1 MYVNLPD
8 IIIVRCIEK
17 PRKRLKVFPLIMGCG
32 SGDHLMK
39 KNSVLP
45 QLFSFFSCQTFS
57 PSPDIV
63 RHGGMVMVEEIT
75 PPPPHYSRRDPLFT
89 RENLLSESPI
99 GLSSCSACISRA
111 NLAGWTVC
119 PLGILTDEYKLH
131 YLAFSFQLGYLCCV
145 TKYISIW
152 SHSEQQE
159 KTYSGVETRILYS
172 IYNLQKVRRLTVFV
186 SRHSEKKQ
194 RNQNQGRRVTIAKGW
209 GFFFWY
215 S

>member
-8 IIIVRCIEK
+8 IYNSEMHRKAEEEAEGFSSDNGMWIRRSFDEEKLSSTTIIFFLFLPNIQPISWYCETWGNGYGR
-17 PRKRLKVFPLIMGCG
+17 RNHATSTTLQQKR
-32 SGDHLMK
+32 
-39 KNSVLP
+39 
-45 QLFSFFSCQTFS
+45 S
-57 PSPDIV
+57 PI
-63 RHGGMVMVEEIT
+63 HQ
-75 PPPPHYSRRDPLFT
+75 
-89 RENLLSESPI
+89 ENLLLESPI

-186 SRHSEKKQ
+186 SHHPEKKQ
-194 RNQNQGRRVTIAKGW
+194 TNQNQGRRVTIAKGW